1 MGKVISFLW
10 ILTPISST
18 ISVIIVWVAMATSDW
33 IRTQERIV
41 NAHYNGTTDQKFI
54 LKMTYSGIW
63 EICTVTDGD
72 TDISC
77 EFIEYFTSE
86 PYYPDPAD
94 SSVAIPYAVRQSVFF
109 FIVASI
115 VQLFGELGY
124 LYGHY
129 IRVKKV
135 FVFIG
140 GTIFIVSGLVMLI
153 GIVMYI
159 SVFKTEVSSKLKPNS
174 ATHSSFNFQYG
185 VSFLLYVTGFIC
197 VELSGTCAVLLFV
210 YQDQTVQ
217 SVHFIQPSPVIY
229 RNYNSTFNPGMM
241 YPCRIH
247 PELCVAMDTLSHH
260 SGHLHSTN
268 VEATEMN
275 HSCYLD
281 PENSPPYGPAS
292 RLSTCE
298 EFSYQYDEQDRR
310 TTVSTQSATTQTVST
325 IFDPRLMNDE
335 TKSMSGYL
343 RTEKYAPYNTCT
355 ISRAVS
361 TDRIETLRKS
371 TLV

>member
-10 ILTPISST
+10 VLTPISST

-33 IRTQERIV
+33 IRTQERIL
-41 NAHYNGTTDQKFI
+41 NLHYNGSADNKYI

-77 EFIEYFTSE
+77 EIIHYFSSE

-94 SSVAIPYAVRQSVFF
+94 SSVVIPYAVRQSVFF
-109 FIVASI
+109 FIVASL

-129 IRVKKV
+129 VRYRKV
-135 FVFIG
+135 FIFIG

-153 GIVMYI
+153 GMVMYI
-159 SVFKTEVSSKLKPNS
+159 SIFKSEVGSKFK
-174 ATHSSFNFQYG
+174 HSSDQSRFNYQYG
-185 VSFLLYVTGFIC
+185 VSFVLYVSGFVC

-210 YQDQTVQ
+210 CQDQSVQ

-229 RNYNSTFNPGMM
+229 RNYNTTATNPSMI
-241 YPCRIH
+241 YPCQKH
-247 PELCVAMDTLSHH
+247 SDLCVAMDTLSHH
-260 SGHLHSTN
+260 SEHLYPSQREE
-268 VEATEMN
+268 VEIN
-275 HSCYLD
+275 HHYYSD
-281 PENSPPYGPAS
+281 SDSPPYAPADQ
-292 RLSTCE
+292 LSQYGDY
-298 EFSYQYDEQDRR
+298 SYHYREPERP
-310 TTVSTQSATTQTVST
+310 STSMQSTTTQTVST
-325 IFDPRLMNDE
+325 IYDPYAMNDAE
-335 TKSMSGYL
+335 TESNATDYQQREAFVSYDMNNIPLSSS
-343 RTEKYAPYNTCT
+343 TEKMN
-355 ISRAVS
+355 
-361 TDRIETLRKS
+361 TLRKS